1 MIDQVLD
8 ERGGRDELL
17 NTQVTG
23 QTTPLGR
30 GDELEMQRRRCKVLL
45 MQCNGRT
52 GENTGSEIT
61 FRVFN
66 NDRFSLTPSLKS
78 RSMCV

>member
-45 MQCNGRT
+45 MQCNGDAPQT
-52 GENTGSEIT
+52 
-61 FRVFN
+61 
-66 NDRFSLTPSLKS
+66 DW
-78 RSMCV
+78 